1 MDELGRVYGYALGVL
16 AAAEAGDDED
26 ALDAAYGTRLLRS
39 DGRIAAVGDWTAAD
53 LAADLAAV
61 HARAGR
67 DTSNEQSSATSE
79 TTRRRA
85 VEQSNERSSSH
96 ERIAT
101 RRAQQQ
107 A

>member
-16 AAAEAGDDED
+16 AGDDED

-53 LAADLAAV
+53 LAAM

-79 TTRRRA
+79 TTRRRDDETTSSRA
-85 VEQSNERSSSH
+85 VERTEQQS
-96 ERIAT
+96 
-101 RRAQQQ
+101 
-107 A
+107 

>member
-53 LAADLAAV
+53 LAAM